1 MTEDIFI
8 KNYYFYGKHG
18 RQIDE
23 LKNEKLFK
31 RLMDVYL
38 VAPIIGFIYKRN
50 SPKDKSDESKN
61 ILTETLIK
69 EVEKIKYNYRL
80 IMLLDEE
87 YESDFNKRVDKAFR
101 YIGGEKSLKD
111 FERFNSYVRGGIEIL
126 YENIIE
132 KSPTQDDYIKNYYEF
147 IKKFQAVYNEDIQ
160 DLTTLYK

>member
-18 RQIDE
+18 KQIEE

-31 RLMDVYL
+31 RLIDVYL
-38 VAPIIGFIYKRN
+38 VAPIIGFIYERT
-50 SPKDKSDESKN
+50 SVRDKSDESKN

-69 EVEKIKYNYRL
+69 EVEKIKYNYQL

-87 YESDFNKRVDKAFR
+87 YEPDFNKRVDKAFK
-101 YIGGEKSLKD
+101 YIGNEKSLED

-132 KSPTQDDYIKNYYEF
+132 KSPTKDDYIKNYYEF
-147 IKKFQAVYNEDIQ
+147 MEEFQAVYNKEIK
-160 DLTTLYK
+160 DLTTLYE